1 MMGGLAGVNSCQLL
15 HRSDQVIA
23 QLGGGGGGGSV
34 VSFETDPMGA
44 SWTDMK
50 AVTLFQ
56 SLVVGII

>member
-23 QLGGGGGGGSV
+23 QLGGGGSV